1 MLDANIYKEVF
12 SAIAFVLTFAL
23 FIPYIRS
30 IHRGLTVPHVFSW
43 LIWAFGTFI
52 VFFAQLSDGA
62 GVGAW
67 PIGFS
72 ACITSYIAILAYTK
86 RERTSISTMD
96 WTFFAL
102 ALFAIPFW
110 AATADPLWAVILLT
124 TANLIGFGPTLRR
137 AYAHPYQEH
146 AGFFL
151 FAGIRNTFVLLA
163 LEHYSWTTMLF
174 PAALGVAS
182 LFVACFLMVRRAT
195 VRIDA
200 EIVR

>member
-67 PIGFS
+67 PIGFLLYYELHRNPRLYE
-72 ACITSYIAILAYTK
+72 T
-86 RERTSISTMD
+86 RTNLYFND
-96 WTFFAL
+96 GLGLLRL